1 MEKLIIILL
10 ILIIFLLLSEK
21 FSLKIERKKHF
32 KSLSESKIFTQKP
45 ESSISVMGKSKFSP
59 PKQENPLTEAEK
71 QAILAEFEQEN
82 ENYLPDF
89 EDEEED
95 LRAMRT
101 PNEDSDFATG
111 LSFEDLEKVADFL
124 SQNSSVTTENRELAQ
139 KVVGTN
145 LLEEIEKALP
155 EASIKVAQLLDAVL
169 PQTPQ
174 SNGDFDIEEFV

>member
-1 MEKLIIILL
+1 MEKIIILL
-10 ILIIFLLLSEK
+10 LLLIIFLLLSEK
-21 FSLKIERKKHF
+21 FSLKIERKKYSNPLPEF
-32 KSLSESKIFTQKP
+32 KKTPKKSEQNT
-45 ESSISVMGKSKFSP
+45 SIMGKSKFVSQQ
-59 PKQENPLTEAEK
+59 QENPLTEAEK

-101 PNEDSDFATG
+101 FDQDDDFATG

-124 SQNSSVTTENRELAQ
+124 SQNSSSTTENRKLAQ
-139 KVVGTN
+139 KVAGTN

-155 EASIKVAQLLDAVL
+155 EASLKVAKLLDSLL
-169 PQTPQ
+169 PKTPQ
-174 SNGDFDIEEFV
+174 KESEFDIGEFV

>member
-10 ILIIFLLLSEK
+10 LLIIFLLLSEK
-21 FSLKIERKKHF
+21 FSLKIERKKH
-32 KSLSESKIFTQKP
+32 SKPFPECKKTPEKP
-45 ESSISVMGKSKFSP
+45 EQNISIMGKSKFVS
-59 PKQENPLTEAEK
+59 PKQENSLTEAEK
-71 QAILAEFEQEN
+71 RAILADFEQEDESN
-82 ENYLPDF
+82 LPDF

-101 PNEDSDFATG
+101 SEQDNDFATG

-124 SQNSSVTTENRELAQ
+124 SQNASSTTENRELAQ

-155 EASIKVAQLLDAVL
+155 EASLKVAQLLDEIL

-174 SNGDFDIEEFV
+174 KESDFDIEEFV

>member
-10 ILIIFLLLSEK
+10 LLIIFLLLSEK
-21 FSLKIERKKHF
+21 FSLKIERKKY
-32 KSLSESKIFTQKP
+32 SKPLP
-45 ESSISVMGKSKFSP
+45 ESQKTPEKPKQNTSIMGKSKFVP

-71 QAILAEFEQEN
+71 RAILAEFEQKN

-101 PNEDSDFATG
+101 PEQDNDFATG
-111 LSFEDLEKVADFL
+111 LSFEDLEKVTDFL
-124 SQNSSVTTENRELAQ
+124 SQNASSTTENKELAQ

-155 EASIKVAQLLDAVL
+155 EASLKVARLLDEIL
-169 PQTPQ
+169 SQTPQ
-174 SNGDFDIEEFV
+174 KESDFDIEEFV

>member
-21 FSLKIERKKHF
+21 FSLKIERKKY
-32 KSLSESKIFTQKP
+32 SNPLPESKKTPEKP
-45 ESSISVMGKSKFSP
+45 EQNTSIMGKSKFVP

-71 QAILAEFEQEN
+71 QAILADFEQEDESN
-82 ENYLPDF
+82 LPDF

-101 PNEDSDFATG
+101 SEQDNDFATG

-124 SQNSSVTTENRELAQ
+124 SQNASSTTENRELAQ

-155 EASIKVAQLLDAVL
+155 EASLKVAQLLDEFL
-169 PQTPQ
+169 PQTRQ
-174 SNGDFDIEEFV
+174 KESDFDIEEFM